1 MKEFFHKLKELWKN
15 PRGHAL
21 MEIGMYLLFF
31 GILFLF
37 LNIKS
42 APKVYNTVESK
53 YENLNTYAYTMKME
67 VENQIY
73 QIKGNRQIN
82 ESFILEETGET
93 YQILEHQI
101 VDSSGNMISTFD
113 WNFFSPKQLSSFI
126 KKGTVNA
133 TTNYKDGS
141 KKVEYEMECNLWN
154 SDVTGICQL
163 ETIQKEEEIVQV
175 ILTVQDLYQV
185 EIHYMH
191 ETVVRIK

>member
-1 MKEFFHKLKELWKN
+1 MKKFFHKLKELWKN

-21 MEIGMYLLFF
+21 MEIGIYLLFF

-53 YENLNTYAYTMKME
+53 YENLDTYAYTMKIE
-67 VENQIY
+67 TENQIY

-82 ESFILEETGET
+82 EFLILEETGEI

-101 VDSSGNMISTFD
+101 VDSSGNMASAFD

-126 KKGTVNA
+126 KNGTVNA

-175 ILTVQDLYQV
+175 TLAVQDLYQV
-185 EIHYMH
+185 EIHYTH
-191 ETVVRIK
+191 ETVVE